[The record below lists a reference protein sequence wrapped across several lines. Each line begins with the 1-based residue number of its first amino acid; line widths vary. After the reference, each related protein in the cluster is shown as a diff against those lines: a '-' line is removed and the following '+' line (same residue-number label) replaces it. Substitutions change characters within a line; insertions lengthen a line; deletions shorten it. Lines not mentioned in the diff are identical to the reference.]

1 VSHANHARSRDA
13 WGNRGSPQ
21 SLFRTRAGIRARRI
35 AASHNAVERGVCDD
49 QRVRTTVLIVDDHQ
63 PFRAVAREL
72 LEGAGYIVSGEAA
85 DAEEALAAVA
95 TAQPDIMVLD
105 LALPARDGFS
115 VLEELRRTSDLPVIV
130 LTARGLEQDKIRGLE
145 LGADD
150 YMTKPFSPR
159 ELLARI
165 ETVLRRVAHTGGE
178 TRRGVIEAGALRI
191 DTGGRRVFLSGEEV
205 RLTRTEFDLLAE
217 LAARRGEA
225 LPHETLLEKVWGPE
239 YRGENHYLKVYIGR
253 LRDKLEADASQPRLI
268 VNVRGVGYR
277 LNVP

>member
-1 VSHANHARSRDA
+1 VK
-13 WGNRGSPQ
+13 
-21 SLFRTRAGIRARRI
+21 
-35 AASHNAVERGVCDD
+35 
-49 QRVRTTVLIVDDHQ
+49 VLIVDDEPDVRSLVRSALQ
-63 PFRAVAREL
+63 YARVP
-72 LEGAGYIVSGEAA
+72 LEAIEAA
-85 DAEEALAAVA
+85 DAEEALAAVTSA
-95 TAQPDIMVLD
+95 HPDIMVLD

-130 LTARGLEQDKIRGLE
+130 LTARGLEHDKIRGLE

-165 ETVLRRVAHTGGE
+165 ETVLRRTTKTGD
-178 TRRGVIEAGALRI
+178 TRRGVIESGPLRI

-217 LAARRGEA
+217 LAAHRGEA
-225 LPHETLLEKVWGPE
+225 LPHEALLEKVWGPE
-239 YRGENHYLKVYIGR
+239 YRSENHYLKVYIGR
-253 LRDKLEADASQPRLI
+253 LRDKLEDDASQPRLI

-277 LNVP
+277 LNAP

>member
-1 VSHANHARSRDA
+1 VK
-13 WGNRGSPQ
+13 
-21 SLFRTRAGIRARRI
+21 I
-35 AASHNAVERGVCDD
+35 
-49 QRVRTTVLIVDDHQ
+49 LIVDDE
-63 PFRAVAREL
+63 PDVRSLVRSALEYARVPMES
-72 LEGAGYIVSGEAA
+72 VEAA

-95 TAQPDIMVLD
+95 SEKPDLMVLD

-130 LTARGLEQDKIRGLE
+130 LTARGLEHDKIRGLE

-165 ETVLRRVAHTGGE
+165 ETVLRRTTHSE
-178 TRRGVIEAGALRI
+178 PRRGVIEAGELRI
-191 DTGGRRVFLSGEEV
+191 DVGGRRVFLSGEEV

-239 YRGENHYLKVYIGR
+239 YRSENHYLKVYIGR
-253 LRDKLEADASQPRLI
+253 LRDKLEANASEPRLI

-277 LNVP
+277 LNVA

>member
-1 VSHANHARSRDA
+1 VK
-13 WGNRGSPQ
+13 
-21 SLFRTRAGIRARRI
+21 
-35 AASHNAVERGVCDD
+35 
-49 QRVRTTVLIVDDHQ
+49 VLIVDDEPDVRSLVRSALQ
-63 PFRAVAREL
+63 YARVP
-72 LEGAGYIVSGEAA
+72 LEAIEAA

-95 TAQPDIMVLD
+95 SAQPDIMVLD

-130 LTARGLEQDKIRGLE
+130 LTARGLEHDKIRGLE

-165 ETVLRRVAHTGGE
+165 ETVLRRTTKTGDV
-178 TRRGVIEAGALRI
+178 RRGVIESGPLRI
-191 DTGGRRVFLSGEEV
+191 DIGGRRVFLSGEEV

-217 LAARRGEA
+217 LAAHRGEA
-225 LPHETLLEKVWGPE
+225 LPHEALLEKVWGPE
-239 YRGENHYLKVYIGR
+239 YRTENHYLKVYIGR
-253 LRDKLEADASQPRLI
+253 LRDKLEDDAAQPRLI

-277 LNVP
+277 LNVS

>member
-1 VSHANHARSRDA
+1 VK
-13 WGNRGSPQ
+13 
-21 SLFRTRAGIRARRI
+21 
-35 AASHNAVERGVCDD
+35 
-49 QRVRTTVLIVDDHQ
+49 VLIVDDEPDVRSLVRSALQ
-63 PFRAVAREL
+63 YARVPL
-72 LEGAGYIVSGEAA
+72 DAIEAEN
-85 DAEEALAAVA
+85 AEEALRAV
-95 TAQPDIMVLD
+95 TSAQPDIMILD

-115 VLEELRRTSDLPVIV
+115 LLEELRKTSDLPVIV
-130 LTARGLEQDKIRGLE
+130 LTARGLENDKIRGLE

-165 ETVLRRVAHTGGE
+165 ETVLRRTTRSGGDAK
-178 TRRGVIEAGALRI
+178 RGVIEAGDLRI
-191 DTGGRRVFLSGEEV
+191 DIGGRRVFLSGEEV

-217 LAARRGEA
+217 LASRRGEA
-225 LPHETLLEKVWGPE
+225 LTHEALLEKVWGPE

-253 LRDKLEADASQPRLI
+253 LRDKLEDDAAQPRLI

>member
-1 VSHANHARSRDA
+1 MK
-13 WGNRGSPQ
+13 
-21 SLFRTRAGIRARRI
+21 
-35 AASHNAVERGVCDD
+35 
-49 QRVRTTVLIVDDHQ
+49 VLIVDDEPDVRSLVRSALQ
-63 PFRAVAREL
+63 YARVPLVA
-72 LEGAGYIVSGEAA
+72 IEAA

-95 TAQPDIMVLD
+95 SAQPDIMVLD

-115 VLEELRRTSDLPVIV
+115 VLAELRRTSDLPVIV
-130 LTARGLEQDKIRGLE
+130 LTARGLEHDKIRGLE

-165 ETVLRRVAHTGGE
+165 ETVLRRTTKTGDA
-178 TRRGVIEAGALRI
+178 RRGVIESGPLRI

-217 LAARRGEA
+217 LAAHLGEA
-225 LPHETLLEKVWGPE
+225 LPHEALLENVWGPE
-239 YRGENHYLKVYIGR
+239 YRSENHYLKVYIGR
-253 LRDKLEADASQPRLI
+253 LRDKLEDDAAQPRLI

-277 LNVP
+277 LNAR

>member
-1 VSHANHARSRDA
+1 MK
-13 WGNRGSPQ
+13 
-21 SLFRTRAGIRARRI
+21 
-35 AASHNAVERGVCDD
+35 
-49 QRVRTTVLIVDDHQ
+49 VLIVDDEPDVRSLVRSALQ
-63 PFRAVAREL
+63 YARVP
-72 LEGAGYIVSGEAA
+72 LEAIEAA

-95 TAQPDIMVLD
+95 SAQPDIMVLD

-130 LTARGLEQDKIRGLE
+130 LTARGLENDKIRGLE

-165 ETVLRRVAHTGGE
+165 ETVLRRTTKIGDA
-178 TRRGVIEAGALRI
+178 RRGVIESGPLRI

-217 LAARRGEA
+217 LAAHRGEA
-225 LPHETLLEKVWGPE
+225 LPHEALLEKVWGPE
-239 YRGENHYLKVYIGR
+239 YRSENHYLKVYIGR
-253 LRDKLEADASQPRLI
+253 LRDKLEDDAAQPRLI

-277 LNVP
+277 LNAP

>member
-1 VSHANHARSRDA
+1 MK
-13 WGNRGSPQ
+13 
-21 SLFRTRAGIRARRI
+21 
-35 AASHNAVERGVCDD
+35 
-49 QRVRTTVLIVDDHQ
+49 TVLVVDDE
-63 PFRAVAREL
+63 PS
-72 LEGAGYIVSGEAA
+72 I
-85 DAEEALAAVA
+85 
-95 TAQPDIMVLD
+95 AQIASDYL
-105 LALPARDGFS
+105 RHGGFS
-115 VLEELRRTSDLPVIV
+115 VLTASNGVDALALARAQRPDLIVLDLGLPRMDGIEVAKTLRREGNVPIIMLTMRIEESDRL
-130 LTARGLEQDKIRGLE
+130 AGLE

-165 ETVLRRVAHTGGE
+165 ETVLRRTTRPRGE
-178 TRRGVIEAGALRI
+178 APRGVIEAGPLRI
-191 DTGGRRVFLSGEEV
+191 DIGGRRVFLSGEEV

-253 LRDKLEADASQPRLI
+253 LRDKLEDDASEPRLI

-277 LNVP
+277 LNAP